1 MATMTPITPAK
12 ELPTHVLTLKWMDY
26 QAGGKDSSNVEI
38 VKIIH
43 RDEKGAI
50 YLIRGDKG
58 TEYGLKWHVEDNLG
72 AHWNRATAVTRRLLA
87 PVKRVLKDKEDR
99 YTAILMLAAGGV
111 IGMGGNPPHPEQ
123 NFFSQAPRYII
134 DPQKEKIPIVSFFAF
149 FFILSCKHPPLPHL
163 FFFPGG

>member
-26 QAGGKDSSNVEI
+26 QAGGKDTSNGEI

-99 YTAILMLAAGGV
+99 YTAILMLAAGSW
-111 IGMGGNPPHPEQ
+111 MGFKGNPPRLQHDY
-123 NFFSQAPRYII
+123 FSWGAR
-134 DPQKEKIPIVSFFAF
+134 FN
-149 FFILSCKHPPLPHL
+149 
-163 FFFPGG
+163 

>member
-99 YTAILMLAAGGV
+99 YTAILMLAAGLV
-111 IGMGGNPPHPEQ
+111 MALEANPPDLEQ
-123 NFFSQAPRYII
+123 DYLAEAASYIR
-134 DPQKEKIPIVSFFAF
+134 DRQKENLQIVSFSASVVT
-149 FFILSCKHPPLPHL
+149 LT
-163 FFFPGG
+163 